1 MPDLSSGFIR
11 LLRESALFSALPDED
26 LPIIGEALVRVELPA
41 GEILFEEGEDIDGI
55 FLVETGKLTGFD
67 QENRHIADYK
77 RGDILGLITSN
88 MANERQE
95 TIQAQKNSQVWYLSG
110 ANLERLISERPAFA
124 ETVTVLANS
133 QVMVRRMA
141 MPWLEADEKV
151 SLIARKHPVFLLF
164 AGAPPI
170 LFFALTLVGLN
181 YLQPESIMLGV
192 MFFFFICAVWLLWNI
207 NNWANDFYL
216 ITSKRMVW
224 VERVSGFY
232 ESRQEAP
239 LGTLISVGVQTGQMG
254 AILGFADVIVRTY
267 YGDIRFER
275 VAHAKTIG
283 KLIESFWAKSKHV
296 DLELDAKEIRRVL
309 REKFGKAPEE
319 VTSKELQA
327 EYGIENEI
335 PRAEISFFEWLF
347 SDFLKVRYEAG
358 GSITYRKHWVVL
370 LRKIFLSLAGAVLSA
385 GFVIAVLTRNISGL
399 NSAMALTLGFF
410 ALMVS
415 FAVML
420 YQYVDWRND
429 VFQLTPN
436 QVIDLDRKPFGRESR
451 RAAPLDNI
459 LSIEYERRGI
469 IPMIFNFGTV
479 YITVGNTQ
487 LTFNNVYHPSDVQ
500 QDIFARMG
508 KHVQE
513 TQDRQT
519 NQERDRIA
527 QWFKVFQEESR
538 DLTTSQDVTWPLN
551 PPSG

>member
-275 VAHAKTIG
+275 VAHA
-283 KLIESFWAKSKHV
+283 S
-296 DLELDAKEIRRVL
+296 
-309 REKFGKAPEE
+309 
-319 VTSKELQA
+319 
-327 EYGIENEI
+327 
-335 PRAEISFFEWLF
+335 
-347 SDFLKVRYEAG
+347 
-358 GSITYRKHWVVL
+358 
-370 LRKIFLSLAGAVLSA
+370 
-385 GFVIAVLTRNISGL
+385 
-399 NSAMALTLGFF
+399 
-410 ALMVS
+410 
-415 FAVML
+415 
-420 YQYVDWRND
+420 
-429 VFQLTPN
+429 
-436 QVIDLDRKPFGRESR
+436 
-451 RAAPLDNI
+451 
-459 LSIEYERRGI
+459 
-469 IPMIFNFGTV
+469 
-479 YITVGNTQ
+479 
-487 LTFNNVYHPSDVQ
+487 
-500 QDIFARMG
+500 
-508 KHVQE
+508 
-513 TQDRQT
+513 
-519 NQERDRIA
+519 
-527 QWFKVFQEESR
+527 
-538 DLTTSQDVTWPLN
+538 
-551 PPSG
+551 

>member
-370 LRKIFLSLAGAVLSA
+370 LRKIFLSLAGAVLSS

-399 NSAMALTLGFF
+399 NSGMALTLGFF